1 MLDLKKIALSIRK
14 TLANETTETI
24 DKWFEDYD
32 NNLIK
37 TNMKTSTFIDVIPD
51 WVFETGQG

>member
-1 MLDLKKIALSIRK
+1 MLDLKKIALSLRK

-37 TNMKTSTFIDVIPD
+37 TNMKTTKIIIVDDTI
-51 WVFETGQG
+51 WEIGMG